1 MSQRKSEQLDP
12 ESLVARM
19 IAELRANPTA
29 QRLLLRALLTNEFL
43 GMPARLDRIES
54 DIVEL
59 KADVR
64 QLKADVSQ
72 LKTDVRQLKGDVH
85 QLKNDVGSLKGSDLE
100 MRVHRR
106 IRPLLSQHLQLRRA
120 RIMYSG
126 LHEAVAEFDDSVAAA
141 AEAGRISPE
150 QEHRIIATD
159 IIVHAQR
166 RLERT
171 PVWVAVEVAGRV
183 GGDDIRRSRESADTL
198 ATVFGEEAL
207 PVVAGYRI
215 DGPDRNRAAAAGVRY
230 LEIPE

>member
-59 KADVR
+59 KTDVH
-64 QLKADVSQ
+64 Q
-72 LKTDVRQLKGDVH
+72 LKTDVH
-85 QLKNDVGSLKGSDLE
+85 QLKNDVGLLKGSDLE

-120 RIMYSG
+120 RIMCSA
-126 LHEAVAEFDDSVAAA
+126 LHQDVAEFDDPVADA

-230 LEIPE
+230 LEVPERP

>member
-19 IAELRANPTA
+19 IAELRANPPA

-64 QLKADVSQ
+64 QLK
-72 LKTDVRQLKGDVH
+72 TDVH

-120 RIMYSG
+120 RIVYSA
-126 LHEAVAEFDDSVAAA
+126 LHEGGAEFDDSVAAA

-150 QEHRIIATD
+150 QEHRLIATD

-183 GGDDIRRSRESADTL
+183 DGDDIRRSRESADTL

-215 DGPDRNRAAAAGVRY
+215 DGPGPEPGRRRRGALPRSSGPAIAPRRAIVEGA
-230 LEIPE
+230 

>member
-64 QLKADVSQ
+64 QLK
-72 LKTDVRQLKGDVH
+72 TDVRQLKGDVH

-120 RIMYSG
+120 RIVSSA
-126 LHEAVAEFDDSVAAA
+126 LHQDVAEFDDPVADA

-183 GGDDIRRSRESADTL
+183 DGDDIRRSRESADTL

-215 DGPDRNRAAAAGVRY
+215 DGPDRNRADAAGVRY
-230 LEIPE
+230 LEIPERP

>member
-64 QLKADVSQ
+64 QLK
-72 LKTDVRQLKGDVH
+72 TDVH

-120 RIMYSG
+120 RIVYSA
-126 LHEAVAEFDDSVAAA
+126 LHEGGAEFDDSVAAA

-150 QEHRIIATD
+150 QEHRLIATD

-183 GGDDIRRSRESADTL
+183 DGDDIRRSRESADTL

-215 DGPDRNRAAAAGVRY
+215 DGPDRNRADAAGVRY
-230 LEIPE
+230 LEVPDRP